1 MKQLFI
7 IATIVTLAACS
18 NETSTSSS
26 DSTCIDSTC
35 YDSTLVDS
43 ISINQVK
50 QMDSLHKEGKL

>member
-7 IATIVTLAACS
+7 IATMVTLAACS

-26 DSTCIDSTC
+26 DSTCMDSTC
-35 YDSTLVDS
+35 CDSTLVDS

-50 QMDSLHKEGKL
+50 QLDSLYTKGKL